1 MKKLIN
7 NIGLSCLGL
16 CLNSCVDFIDNAPD
30 DTLTLEMVFDDKVRM
45 EDWLSGVYNKIPDP
59 YWGML
64 RDYGYDSI
72 GDDLDPS
79 QRWYQWW
86 KHH

>member
-30 DTLTLEMVFDDKVRM
+30 DTLTLEMVFDDKVRNTRPILGNV
-45 EDWLSGVYNKIPDP
+45 ERLWL
-59 YWGML
+59 
-64 RDYGYDSI
+64 
-72 GDDLDPS
+72 
-79 QRWYQWW
+79 
-86 KHH
+86 